1 MDQIKFVEVSLL
13 KICLGRP
20 YHFIFLK
27 AVFRKFTCS
36 ILEYFDL
43 NNSNKDWVMTSIY
56 LQWLSVE
63 KTIKTPDQQLEYPSE
78 VDSEPSQKSKL

>member
-1 MDQIKFVEVSLL
+1 
-13 KICLGRP
+13 
-20 YHFIFLK
+20 
-27 AVFRKFTCS
+27 
-36 ILEYFDL
+36 
-43 NNSNKDWVMTSIY
+43 MTSIY